1 MSSSEAKVP
10 EIVIPSLQEVV
21 EVWQKL
27 YKDSLFFATK
37 CRKPDRKEFMSMVYS
52 CAIGFAVM
60 GFVGCLVK
68 LFFIPVNKFLM
79 D

>member
-1 MSSSEAKVP
+1 MSKAEVP
-10 EIVIPSLQEVV
+10 EIVIPSVDEVV
-21 EVWQKL
+21 GVWQKL
-27 YKDSLFFATK
+27 YKDSIFFATK
-37 CRKPDRKEFMSMVYS
+37 CKKPDRKEFMQMVYS

-68 LFFIPVNKFLM
+68 LFFIPVNKFLI